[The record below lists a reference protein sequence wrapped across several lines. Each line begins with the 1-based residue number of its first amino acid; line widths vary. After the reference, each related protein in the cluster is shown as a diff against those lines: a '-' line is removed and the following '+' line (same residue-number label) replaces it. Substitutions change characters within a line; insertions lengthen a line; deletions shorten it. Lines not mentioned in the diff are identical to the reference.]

1 MRCVANAHG
10 FYLIMSIFLISSRP
24 SGGGIVRQLPQE
36 ARRFAAIDKIYEKV
50 HGLGDVRGV
59 VYRRR
64 MLDGGIKDSCH
75 TKPYY

>member
-1 MRCVANAHG
+1 MRCVMNAHS
-10 FYLIMSIFLISSRP
+10 FYLMMSNFLISSRP

-50 HGLGDVRGV
+50 RGLVDVRGV
-59 VYRRR
+59 VYRRC
-64 MLDGGIKDSCH
+64 MLDGGIKDGCH